1 MNFLDVFVKTLADQK
16 INTAIISSIA
26 IILLGYFCRKKDLF
40 KDNTA
45 KVLTNV
51 VLTVSLPALAFKS
64 FLYCINYFK

>member
-40 KDNTA
+40 LQHIIK
-45 KVLTNV
+45 KLQV
-51 VLTVSLPALAFKS
+51 
-64 FLYCINYFK
+64 FL